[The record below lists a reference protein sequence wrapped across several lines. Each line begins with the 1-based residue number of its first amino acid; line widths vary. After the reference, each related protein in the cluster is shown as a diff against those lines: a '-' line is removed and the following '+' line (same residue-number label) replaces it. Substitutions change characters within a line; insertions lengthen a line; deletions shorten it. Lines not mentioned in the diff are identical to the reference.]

1 MSSPAGRGLLDTSVV
16 IDLDAVPETALPQET
31 AIAAI
36 TLAELS
42 AGLHTTSDPAE
53 RAARAGRLQ
62 RAEAVWD
69 PLPFDANAARHYG
82 HLVALVVAAGRKPR
96 PRRLDLMIAATAAE
110 AGMPLYTR
118 NPDDFAGLKTAVTVI
133 AV

>member
-1 MSSPAGRGLLDTSVV
+1 VV
-16 IDLDAVPETALPQET
+16 IDLDVVPETALPLET
-31 AIAAI
+31 AIAAV

-42 AGLHTTSDPAE
+42 AGIHTTNDAAE

-69 PLPFDANAARHYG
+69 PLPFDANAARNYG

-110 AGMPLYTR
+110 AGLPLYTR
-118 NPDDFAGLKTAVTVI
+118 NPHDFAGLETVVTVI